1 MLILIKKRIEEQ
13 KCNRRRA
20 AFSRAA
26 PAILQL
32 MRKEQYVKVV
42 TQACCLQCDL
52 ICGAN
57 IYMIAYED
65 LRYTLA
71 ENR

>member
-13 KCNRRRA
+13 KCNRR
-20 AFSRAA
+20 RAA

-71 ENR
+71 EN